1 MIMNDKIDLKQEL
14 ENFKEQVKEV
24 NKSFTQFELE
34 FTQEKQKI
42 NKLRESFAVIIK
54 LINSELLHSLDKN
67 KFTLEQV
74 VTLLKK

>member
-24 NKSFTQFELE
+24 NKSFTQFELG
-34 FTQEKQKI
+34 FAQEKQKI
-42 NKLRESFAVIIK
+42 DKLRESFAIIIK
-54 LINSELLHSLDKN
+54 LINSELLHSLDEN